1 MNRCEELGVCQGTG
15 CPNCKPRDPSPEA
28 AQPAGTHARSPMA
41 YLRAFFRLLGRVVAV
56 VAVMLVVYCA
66 YWWQEIWID
75 AQAKHAQA
83 MLDAA
88 EHGCKPEA
96 DRGE

>member
-15 CPNCKPRDPSPEA
+15 CPNCKPLEPRV
-28 AQPAGTHARSPMA
+28 QPAQSAVPKRSQMD
-41 YLRAFFRLLGRVVAV
+41 YLRAFVRLAGRVVLV
-56 VAVMLVVYCA
+56 VATLLVLYCA
-66 YWWQEIWID
+66 YWWQDIWLD

-88 EHGCKPEA
+88 VTACKPGV

>member
-1 MNRCEELGVCQGTG
+1 
-15 CPNCKPRDPSPEA
+15 
-28 AQPAGTHARSPMA
+28 MA
-41 YLRAFFRLLGRVVAV
+41 YLRAFMRLVVRGTAV
-56 VAVMLVVYCA
+56 VAVMLVLYCA
-66 YWWQEIWID
+66 YWWQEIWVD

>member
-1 MNRCEELGVCQGTG
+1 
-15 CPNCKPRDPSPEA
+15 
-28 AQPAGTHARSPMA
+28 MA
-41 YLRAFFRLLGRVVAV
+41 YLRAFLRLVMRVTAV
-56 VAVMLVVYCA
+56 VIVLLVLYCA
-66 YWWQEIWID
+66 YWWQEIWVD

-83 MLDAA
+83 MPDAA